1 MKKKQIIHF
10 YEVYIKLETQE
21 IPILR
26 TTNLSAAKKAYQR
39 TQNARLRIDG
49 NEQPILAADKLM
61 RAACGREI
69 IIPRYQ
75 APVKLDSHHLKPA
88 E

>member
-1 MKKKQIIHF
+1 MKKQIIHF
-10 YEVYIKLETQE
+10 YEVYMKLPGRE

-26 TTNLSAAKKAYQR
+26 TTKLSAAKKAYR
-39 TQNARLRIDG
+39 STQNARLRIDG

-61 RAACGREI
+61 RAAYGREI

-75 APVKLDSHHLKPA
+75 APVKLDNHHLKPA

>member
-1 MKKKQIIHF
+1 MKKKQTIHF

-21 IPILR
+21 VPVMR
-26 TTNLSAAKKAYQR
+26 TTKLSAAKKAYQR

-49 NEQPILAADKLM
+49 NEQPIIAADKLM
-61 RAACGREI
+61 RAAYGRDA
-69 IIPRYQ
+69 IIPKYQ
-75 APVKLDSHHLKPA
+75 PPIKLDNHYLKPA